1 MKKKLAVLLSAALLA
16 LGVPVGLGASAADF
30 VPDFLC
36 TYPAEGSELEMEA
49 FDISWEP
56 VDGAVKYQVNLK
68 NTDTGEYVLEL
79 VETNGTSISAPMDG
93 LQQKGAGNYIVAVSA
108 ELADGSKKYSSRPT
122 FTIKEPAEKQYFIGG
137 AKVVAFGDSLVAN
150 GWEEEWSP
158 VWANMLWQRFGFAEL
173 VNAGVPGNTTTQGL
187 ARFDTD
193 VAVHSDADF
202 VLIVFGMNDHAI
214 PKGGSAPQV
223 DLETFRQNLSAMA
236 DKVAA
241 LGARPVFVT
250 PSYIDE
256 EVYKERHPEEFLPP
270 YEGGQK
276 LLDTYSE
283 VIREVAADKNAD
295 LIDMAKACQSY
306 DKAEFLQEDG
316 VHLAA
321 GGQEAYAKVIG
332 DYLAERYPGG
342 QPVRYPAEQ
351 PGEENVTIP
360 DGGFDLMPKE
370 GVTTSPEGLAGSNG
384 KLIPVYNEDGS
395 VTLRNESQQSWPGVK
410 TEYHQTV
417 NVRDNPIWY
426 AQVEGLQT
434 SRNDG
439 FNSSLILADGTSVQ
453 FSDVLGQGANDVT
466 KDGIMAADLLSYLE
480 ARGLVADDGTIEVD
494 SVIITYATW
503 STAEENTIT
512 LRAFKL
518 AGEEDSEPTG
528 GSTNT
533 TTGSDGE
540 PGTSTQP
547 DASGTPSTGG
557 QNPPSGETTGAV
569 AGGLLLAVASVGALR
584 LSRRRR

>member
-1 MKKKLAVLLSAALLA
+1 M
-16 LGVPVGLGASAADF
+16 
-30 VPDFLC
+30 
-36 TYPAEGSELEMEA
+36 
-49 FDISWEP
+49 
-56 VDGAVKYQVNLK
+56 
-68 NTDTGEYVLEL
+68 
-79 VETNGTSISAPMDG
+79 
-93 LQQKGAGNYIVAVSA
+93 
-108 ELADGSKKYSSRPT
+108 
-122 FTIKEPAEKQYFIGG
+122 
-137 AKVVAFGDSLVAN
+137 
-150 GWEEEWSP
+150 
-158 VWANMLWQRFGFAEL
+158 
-173 VNAGVPGNTTTQGL
+173 
-187 ARFDTD
+187 
-193 VAVHSDADF
+193 
-202 VLIVFGMNDHAI
+202 
-214 PKGGSAPQV
+214 
-223 DLETFRQNLSAMA
+223 
-236 DKVAA
+236 
-241 LGARPVFVT
+241 
-250 PSYIDE
+250 
-256 EVYKERHPEEFLPP
+256 
-270 YEGGQK
+270 
-276 LLDTYSE
+276 
-283 VIREVAADKNAD
+283 
-295 LIDMAKACQSY
+295 
-306 DKAEFLQEDG
+306 
-316 VHLAA
+316 
-321 GGQEAYAKVIG
+321 
-332 DYLAERYPGG
+332 
-342 QPVRYPAEQ
+342 
-351 PGEENVTIP
+351 
-360 DGGFDLMPKE
+360 
-370 GVTTSPEGLAGSNG
+370 
-384 KLIPVYNEDGS
+384 YNEDGS

-540 PGTSTQP
+540 PGTSTRP

-557 QNPPSGETTGAV
+557 QNPQTGETTGAV